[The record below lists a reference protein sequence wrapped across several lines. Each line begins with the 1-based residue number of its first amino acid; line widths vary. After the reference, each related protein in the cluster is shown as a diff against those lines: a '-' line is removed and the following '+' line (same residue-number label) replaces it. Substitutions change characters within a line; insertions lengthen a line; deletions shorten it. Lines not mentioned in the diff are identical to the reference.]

1 MTQTKAHPKVQE
13 DFRSNESC
21 GVAHEGDQH
30 WLFDE
35 HGFVVGAKVIVDGK
49 EIVAFGSAPEE
60 LEILNAKFSQADK
73 RVLPGFYQHSPY
85 TQGGELYTML
95 QPQDIISAPDWD
107 GDGLPTLEYGTGT
120 LTLNTEQ
127 RKMHAMPGID
137 ALCFVA
143 GKPNALY
150 LLDYRNSLLF
160 RYSSSNEDW
169 LEHGDAIP
177 DPLHDQNRKWADA
190 LVATPEGVAYT
201 GRQGP
206 VWISLP
212 ILGEARTSIC
222 PEAICV
228 GPPGI
233 SHASER
239 GRPRSG
245 MTGKTVIWPILHKD
259 KLHLAQK
266 LTSGKEWKKTPV
278 KVEGD
283 LPKSLEFAP
292 PVISS
297 IGNLWICREGVLML
311 SRGSNEATF
320 RPWPNGLKAIHQARP
335 IVDDVRTMWILAE
348 TADEKNYVIVQLTQH
363 GVNLVN
369 TIGTPYLSAGE
380 RCYDTNQ
387 AFTLDDSG
395 VAQPVR
401 GDPIPAMPGFTD
413 PFFFPI
419 HTFKPT
425 IKVDD
430 PAQAAGITLG
440 LQIDDVNAR
449 RPFLVGGPGQPQ
461 RLTRLMMHMPGA
473 PVVDLKT
480 VFDIKSA
487 ASLATFRYNDRI
499 YAHSR
504 EKNQCYSWPV
514 SFS

>member
-1 MTQTKAHPKVQE
+1 MTQE
-13 DFRSNESC
+13 WRFSNDSC
-21 GVAHEGDQH
+21 GVAHEGDQL

-35 HGFVVGAKVIVDGK
+35 KGVVTGVVVLGPDGK
-49 EIVAFGSAPEE
+49 ELVTFGPKMDE
-60 LEILNAKFSQADK
+60 LEILNAKVAQGDT
-73 RVLPGFYQHSPY
+73 RVMPATFFYSPHM
-85 TQGGELYTML
+85 QGGEIFTML

-120 LTLNTEQ
+120 LTLDTDK
-127 RKMHAMPGID
+127 RKTHTMPGVD

-143 GKPNALY
+143 GRPNALY

-160 RYSSSNEDW
+160 RYSATNEDW
-169 LEHGDAIP
+169 IEHGDSIP
-177 DPLHDQNRKWADA
+177 DAMHDQNRKWADA
-190 LVATPEGVAYT
+190 LVATPEGVGYT

-206 VWISLP
+206 VWLNLP
-212 ILGEARTSIC
+212 ILGEARASIC
-222 PEAICV
+222 PEAVCV

-245 MTGKTVIWPILHKD
+245 LTGKTVIWPILHKD
-259 KLHLAQK
+259 KLYLAQK
-266 LTSGKEWKKTPV
+266 LTSGKEWKKTAV
-278 KVEGD
+278 KVEGE
-283 LPKSLEFAP
+283 LPKTLEFAP

-297 IGNLWICREGVLML
+297 IGNLWICRDGILML
-311 SRGSNEATF
+311 SRGPGEAVY
-320 RPWPNGLKAIHQARP
+320 RSWPNGLKAIHQARP

-348 TADEKNYVIVQLTQH
+348 TPDEKYAIIQLTQH
-363 GVNLVN
+363 GFNIVN
-369 TIGTPYLSAGE
+369 TIPTPYLSAGE
-380 RCYDTNQ
+380 RCYNANQ

-395 VAQPVR
+395 SAQAVR
-401 GDPIPAMPGFTD
+401 GDPIPPMPGFAD

-425 IKVDD
+425 IRVDD

-440 LQIDDVNAR
+440 LQIDDLNAR

-487 ASLATFRYNDRI
+487 ASLATFRYKDRM
-499 YAHSR
+499 YVHSR